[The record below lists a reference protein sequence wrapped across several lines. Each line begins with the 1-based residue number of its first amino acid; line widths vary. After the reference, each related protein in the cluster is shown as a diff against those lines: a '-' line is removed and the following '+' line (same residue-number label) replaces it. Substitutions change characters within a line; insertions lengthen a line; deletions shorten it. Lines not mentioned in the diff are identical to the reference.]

1 MGGNAYLVKNKK
13 KKKRKKSGCVI
24 TNCITVVLLP
34 WIHSIK
40 MQTFD
45 SVCCDIV
52 ENCNIVTVFSTYIWI
67 LFALIIK
74 LWWSFHLCPCA
85 LKAVNDALH
94 KTKMF
99 WLFLGTALSLTPLV
113 MLLLLLVW
121 PCNNTQQASTAR
133 LCLEQCMPLLQDCKF
148 CQKPRK
154 DAQVWW
160 LCNFWRLSVLGLA
173 LFTLCVCAH
182 LGWKKQ

>member
-1 MGGNAYLVKNKK
+1 MECFACVGTLKRNSTWDVGDNAYLVENKRK
-13 KKKRKKSGCVI
+13 KEKKSGCVI

-74 LWWSFHLCPCA
+74 LWWSFHSCPCA
-85 LKAVNDALH
+85 LKGINGVLQNQNVSV
-94 KTKMF
+94 
-99 WLFLGTALSLTPLV
+99 GSCPVPVPLV
-113 MLLLLLVW
+113 MLPLLLHAS
-121 PCNNTQQASTAR
+121 CNN
-133 LCLEQCMPLLQDCKF
+133 ECKAVLGAMHAF
-148 CQKPRK
+148 S
-154 DAQVWW
+154 AW
-160 LCNFWRLSVLGLA
+160 LCRLLH
-173 LFTLCVCAH
+173 TMR
-182 LGWKKQ
+182 

>member
-1 MGGNAYLVKNKK
+1 M
-13 KKKRKKSGCVI
+13 I

-85 LKAVNDALH
+85 LKVIKDALQNQNISVDSCYH
-94 KTKMF
+94 PIPWHC
-99 WLFLGTALSLTPLV
+99 WLCSCSCCMCYPATPPGMKLCFRQCMHLVKDSSNCSKSKKGSPGMVALCSF
-113 MLLLLLVW
+113 
-121 PCNNTQQASTAR
+121 
-133 LCLEQCMPLLQDCKF
+133 LCL
-148 CQKPRK
+148 
-154 DAQVWW
+154 W
-160 LCNFWRLSVLGLA
+160 VLGLV
-173 LFTLCVCAH
+173 LLTLCACMCACMRAC
-182 LGWKKQ
+182 LIGTEERMEKAIS